1 MKRLLVIW
9 MSLYHRVTGLEMLIV
24 KHTGLEF
31 PLLFILSFAVFILM
45 TLINIGMMLQQEM
58 PETFY
63 LYHSDSPFI
72 GRLST
77 FLPHVNVSAF
87 WTWWTILTYL
97 QQALCSTHI
106 YMHPFHFHWHFLFL
120 PFTLSVSSIFMLI
133 FTPLFSDSNF
143 NY

>member
-1 MKRLLVIW
+1 
-9 MSLYHRVTGLEMLIV
+9 MLIV

-45 TLINIGMMLQQEM
+45 TLINIGMMLQQGM
-58 PETFY
+58 PETLY

-87 WTWWTILTYL
+87 LTWWVILTYV

-106 YMHPFHFHWHFLFL
+106 YTHPFHFH
-120 PFTLSVSSIFMLI
+120 
-133 FTPLFSDSNF
+133 
-143 NY
+143 